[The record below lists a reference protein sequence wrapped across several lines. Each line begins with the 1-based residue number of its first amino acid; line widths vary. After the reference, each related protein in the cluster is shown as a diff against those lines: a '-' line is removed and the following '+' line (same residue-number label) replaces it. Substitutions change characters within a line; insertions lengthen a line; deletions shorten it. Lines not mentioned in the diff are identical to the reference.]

1 MFHSIRTSRYRH
13 KEIFSKSLFFIQ
25 IFAFIYLQKKTRF
38 LYYYIIHSFH
48 IRAQISVFDNEQQQ
62 KHYNIAMEFNACKF
76 QGGSQPDLSILAHII
91 FKTTQKFFFK
101 CSLLTLVFF
110 THKSTE
116 NILMIVVYV
125 YLRWYTHQ
133 CKYNGSLYLYI

>member
-25 IFAFIYLQKKTRF
+25 IFAFIYLQKKLVF
-38 LYYYIIHSFH
+38 FIIILFIHF
-48 IRAQISVFDNEQQQ
+48 IYARKYQFDNEQQQ